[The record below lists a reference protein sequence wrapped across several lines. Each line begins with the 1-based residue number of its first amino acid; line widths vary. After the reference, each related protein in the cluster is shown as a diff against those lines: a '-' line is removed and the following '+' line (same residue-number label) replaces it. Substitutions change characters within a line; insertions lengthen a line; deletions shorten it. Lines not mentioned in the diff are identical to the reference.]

1 MIVTVIIGS
10 DSVREKLVAYI
21 FIIFAVPIAGELK
34 FYPIDGDLRVS
45 LGTPLFFFILL
56 WSRKIHP
63 IIAGLLAG
71 IAVVCFRIFIQGFQG
86 ESFQLIDA
94 FSLNFPVFFYYLV
107 YASLFLFF
115 KINTLHESP
124 FFIGLLGVVIEIIAS
139 MVEITVR
146 TFYSH
151 MPITFTTFLVI
162 GGIAVFRSFFVLGF
176 FNILILR
183 ETKLAE
189 EQQRKRNEEI
199 LLLIS
204 NLYVE
209 MIQVKKSAKN
219 AEELTSAC
227 YGLYR
232 DLKAMQNNQEAQTAL
247 KIAGQMHEIKKDHQR
262 IYAGL
267 SKLMV
272 KENWNDYMNIE
283 EIISVIISSN
293 KCYGDML
300 GKSIEYQV
308 NVSGEHSQ
316 YRSFI
321 LFSLINN
328 LVANS
333 VEAIND
339 QGKIVLNARK
349 LDKVFEITVS
359 DNGAGIS
366 DKNKPFIFE
375 PGFTTKFDDTGIA
388 SNGIGLS
395 HIKNVIE
402 NIGGE
407 INLVDTP
414 ANTTFGIMLPVASLT
429 ERG

>member
-1 MIVTVIIGS
+1 VTDSLGS
-10 DSVREKLVAYI
+10 DSVREKLIAYL
-21 FIIFAVPIAGELK
+21 FIVIAVPIAGELK

-71 IAVVCFRIFIQGFQG
+71 MAVVCFRIFIQGFHA
-86 ESFQLIDA
+86 EPLPLVDT
-94 FSLNFPVFFYYLV
+94 FSLNFPVFFYYFV

-115 KINTLHESP
+115 KINTLHDSP
-124 FFIGLLGVVIEIIAS
+124 FFIGLLGVVIEVIAS
-139 MVEITVR
+139 MIEITLR

-176 FNILILR
+176 FNILILH

-209 MIQVKKSAKN
+209 MIQVKKSAMN

-232 DLKAMQNNQEAQTAL
+232 NLKSLQNNQEAQNAL

-293 KCYGDML
+293 KCYGEML
-300 GKSIEYQV
+300 SKTIDYQV
-308 NVSGEHSQ
+308 HISGAHTQ

-333 VEAIND
+333 VEAINE
-339 QGKIVLNARK
+339 QGKITLDVRK
-349 LDKVFEITVS
+349 KDKMVGITVC
-359 DNGAGIS
+359 DNGSGIS
-366 DKNKPFIFE
+366 TKNKPFIFE
-375 PGFTTKFDDTGIA
+375 PGFTTKFDDSGIA

-414 ANTTFGIMLPVASLT
+414 TNTTFDILLPVASLT